1 MFDNIEYPSPIGSE
15 IRRLR
20 QARGWTLAELARRVG
35 TSAPTL
41 HRYENGWDQF
51 RMDTLR
57 KIAAALGA
65 SLEVRLV
72 DRASPTTPVSA
83 RALVRRLAPLFWDAR
98 LRVELLDA
106 HPEWVLGRVL
116 TFGEPAQVA
125 AAHQFFGDDAIRR
138 AIRRRDVDARTRNYW
153 NVLLPE
159 PSHAPEGSEH

>member
-1 MFDNIEYPSPIGSE
+1 MIDNIQCPPIGSE

-20 QARGWTLAELARRVG
+20 QARAWTLAELASRVG

-41 HRYENGWDQF
+41 HRYESGWDQF
-51 RMDTLR
+51 RMATLR

-72 DRASPTTPVSA
+72 DRAPPTTLISA

-98 LRVELLDA
+98 LSVELFDA
-106 HPEWVLGRVL
+106 HPDWVVARVL
-116 TFGEPAQVA
+116 TFGESAQVA
-125 AAHQFFGDDAIRR
+125 AARQFFGDDAIRR

-153 NVLLPE
+153 NVLLQE
-159 PSHAPEGSEH
+159 PSRAPKGSEH

>member
-1 MFDNIEYPSPIGSE
+1 MFDNKTYPQIGSE

-20 QARGWTLAELARRVG
+20 QDRAWTLAELARRVG

-41 HRYENGWDQF
+41 HRYESGWDQF

-72 DRASPTTPVSA
+72 DRAPLTTPISA

-98 LRVELLDA
+98 LSVELLDA
-106 HPEWVLGRVL
+106 HPEWVVGRVL
-116 TFGEPAQVA
+116 TFGQPAQVA
-125 AAHQFFGDDAIRR
+125 GAHQFFGDDAIRR

-153 NVLLPE
+153 NVLLQE
-159 PSHAPEGSEH
+159 PSDAPEGAEP

>member
-1 MFDNIEYPSPIGSE
+1 MRTAVDSSSERSYDVIIFDNIRHPPIGSE

-51 RMDTLR
+51 KMDTLR

-72 DRASPTTPVSA
+72 DRACPTTPLGA
-83 RALVRRLAPLFWDAR
+83 RALVRRLAPSSGT
-98 LRVELLDA
+98 
-106 HPEWVLGRVL
+106 HGRV
-116 TFGEPAQVA
+116 
-125 AAHQFFGDDAIRR
+125 
-138 AIRRRDVDARTRNYW
+138 
-153 NVLLPE
+153 
-159 PSHAPEGSEH
+159 

>member
-1 MFDNIEYPSPIGSE
+1 MKSPPIGLE

-20 QARGWTLAELARRVG
+20 QARGWTLAELSGRAG

-51 RMDTLR
+51 RVETLR

-65 SLEVRLV
+65 SLEVRFV
-72 DRASPTTPVSA
+72 DSASSTTSIGA
-83 RALVRRLAPLFWDAR
+83 RALVRRLAPLFWDAQ
-98 LRVELLDA
+98 LSVELLDA
-106 HPEWVLGRVL
+106 HPDWVIGRVL

-153 NVLLPE
+153 NVLLKD